1 MWQLAAAGE
10 PREGVR
16 GTGVRGGEPV
26 ERLGEAAAVG
36 GEDLVDCLDVRGGV
50 VGRAERRGLLEDLLH
65 YPRPVLLGQVVEE
78 NPA

>member
-1 MWQLAAAGE
+1 MRQLAAARK
-10 PREGVR
+10 PREGIR
-16 GTGVRGGEPV
+16 GAGVGRGEAV
-26 ERLGEAAAVG
+26 ECPGEAAAVG

-78 NPA
+78 DPA